1 MVELRR
7 IDTLDRSNMTMKD
20 SCRILQS
27 RKQYLVKVEDNL
39 HLVNDFTHLLVKKY
53 ADVSPDLVEV
63 YVLNQL

>member
-39 HLVNDFTHLLVKKY
+39 HLVNDFTHLLMKKY
-53 ADVSPDLVEV
+53 ADAPPDIVEV
-63 YVLNQL
+63 YVLNRL

>member
-1 MVELRR
+1 MVELKR

-39 HLVNDFTHLLVKKY
+39 HLVNDFTHLLMKKY
-53 ADVSPDLVEV
+53 ADVPPDIVEV
-63 YVLNQL
+63 YVLNRL

>member
-1 MVELRR
+1 
-7 IDTLDRSNMTMKD
+7 MTMKD

-53 ADVSPDLVEV
+53 ADVSPELVEV